1 LSDKYIGYLL
11 KELDYLI
18 NEFREQIST
27 QVQFLSTGRPANM
40 EEYRQ
45 VVGAIRGLESAI
57 QITKDL
63 VQRLENSDES

>member
-1 LSDKYIGYLL
+1 M

-27 QVQFLSTGRPANM
+27 HTQFLSTGRPANM

>member
-1 LSDKYIGYLL
+1 MR
-11 KELDYLI
+11 ELDYLI
-18 NEFREQIST
+18 NEFKEQIST
-27 QVQFLSTGRPANM
+27 QIQFLSTGRPANM

-45 VVGAIRGLESAI
+45 VVGSIRGLESAI

>member
-1 LSDKYIGYLL
+1 M

>member
-1 LSDKYIGYLL
+1 VSQ
-11 KELDYLI
+11 ELDYLI
-18 NEFREQIST
+18 EKFKEEINENRN
-27 QVQFLSTGRPANM
+27 FLATGRPSTM

-45 VVGAIRGLESAI
+45 VVGSIRGLESAI